1 MTDFTCGVA
10 AGTDLA
16 VCRAVRRAVVRE
28 DGIEITTYNPLE
40 GTRKTKLFKITVDQY
55 CDWVNGT
62 LIQDA
67 MPELSEDERELLITG
82 MEW

>member
-10 AGTDLA
+10 DGTDLD
-16 VCRAVRRAVVRE
+16 VCRAVRCAVVRE
-28 DGIEITTYNPLE
+28 GGIEITTYNPLE
-40 GTRKTKLFKITVDQY
+40 GTRKTKLYKITVDQY

-67 MPELSEDERELLITG
+67 MPELSADERELLITG

>member
-40 GTRKTKLFKITVDQY
+40 GTRKTKLYKITVDQY

-67 MPELSEDERELLITG
+67 MPELSADERELLITG

>member
-28 DGIEITTYNPLE
+28 NGIEITTSNPFD
-40 GTRKTKLFKITVDQY
+40 GTRKTKIYEITVDQY

-67 MPELSEDERELLITG
+67 MPNLPVDDRELLITG

>member
-28 DGIEITTYNPLE
+28 GGIEITTYNPLE
-40 GTRKTKLFKITVDQY
+40 GTRKTKLYKITVDQY

-67 MPELSEDERELLITG
+67 MPNLPVDDRELLITG

>member
-40 GTRKTKLFKITVDQY
+40 GTRKTKLYKITVDQY

-67 MPELSEDERELLITG
+67 MPELHADERELLITG

>member
-16 VCRAVRRAVVRE
+16 VHRAVRRAVVRG
-28 DGIEITTYNPLE
+28 DGIEITTFDPFSKAE
-40 GTRKTKLFKITVDQY
+40 KTKIYKITVDQY

-67 MPELSEDERELLITG
+67 MPELSADERELLITG

>member
-28 DGIEITTYNPLE
+28 DGIEITTHNPLE
-40 GTRKTKLFKITVDQY
+40 GSRETKLYKITVDQY
-55 CDWVNGT
+55 CDWVNGA
-62 LIQDA
+62 LIQNA
-67 MPELSEDERELLITG
+67 MPELPEDDRELLITG
-82 MEW
+82 MVW